1 MTDNGSNDTV
11 YPQMADFTFFGG
23 LYRKASL
30 ITVPE
35 SHFDLDYYGAPGLR
49 VTPLLKDGAA
59 DIALKR
65 I

>member
-11 YPQMADFTFFGG
+11 YPQMADFTFSAAVPEGE
-23 LYRKASL
+23 L